1 MGLSVEKANSG
12 FSEEDGEEQRI
23 SSQLVD
29 LRGKLMDMVKSLEIP
44 ELKGDTFSRTSKLD
58 FIDKHSRTLQELY
71 TKVTGM
77 TRGACH
83 CSHILRET
91 FYGFSLLSLRSVH
104 NDLSARLQDL
114 ESEEDEMTEE
124 EKKKIEKPS
133 IVPKRQE
140 KSNYAAGETL
150 DTTFLSGMLSRKKI
164 ICVKLLHSVRYFK
177 CLDIHC

>member
-12 FSEEDGEEQRI
+12 FFEEEQRI

-71 TKVTGM
+71 TKATGM

-91 FYGFSLLSLRSVH
+91 FYGFSFLSLRSVH

-114 ESEEDEMTEE
+114 ESEEDGMTEE
-124 EKKKIEKPS
+124 EKKKLKKLVSYRKGREKQ
-133 IVPKRQE
+133 IIQLE
-140 KSNYAAGETL
+140 KLWIRLFFPVCYQGKKLSTSSYSTL
-150 DTTFLSGMLSRKKI
+150 
-164 ICVKLLHSVRYFK
+164 
-177 CLDIHC
+177 

>member
-124 EKKKIEKPS
+124 EKKKLKNLVSYRKGRKNQITQLEKLWIRRFFP
-133 IVPKRQE
+133 VCYQGKNYLRQV
-140 KSNYAAGETL
+140 TPL
-150 DTTFLSGMLSRKKI
+150 CKI
-164 ICVKLLHSVRYFK
+164 F
-177 CLDIHC
+177 